1 MVAGGSSLISFDVM
15 FFSEKFTFILET
27 IRIVSTFLGNSKQ
40 TTSKILGGGGG
51 GLCMREQIWGCS
63 IAKRKRKNLKDC

>member
-51 GLCMREQIWGCS
+51 GFVCANKSGGAPSPNARG
-63 IAKRKRKNLKDC
+63 KT